1 MVPISNS
8 TDTPIIIGTETEYG
22 ISIKNAVERDPV
34 AASTLVVNVYKDSN
48 LKKITWDYQQETPFV
63 DARGFISGSEN
74 QKPDEDENTI
84 VNDVLFNGGRYYVD
98 HAHPEYCTPEC
109 TNARD
114 VVTYEKAGDLILH
127 LSCMAAEK
135 LLPAEQEV
143 LIYKNNTDY
152 KGHSYGGHENYL
164 MSRQVEF
171 DDIVQGMIPFFVT
184 RQIITG
190 AGKVGSENGSEP
202 AEFQITQRAD
212 FFETEVGLSTMVAR
226 PIINTRD
233 EPHADEKAYRRFHV
247 IVGDSNMSEFS
258 IYLKVGITAIV
269 LKLIEKGVVG
279 DQFNLV
285 KPVSQN
291 QIVSRDLTC
300 KRNVL
305 LEDGRRLTPIE
316 IQRLYLDL
324 AHKHLQ
330 PHEITSVMEDV
341 MAKWEFVL
349 DQLETDP
356 MSLDQYLDWVI
367 KKRVID
373 AFIERHNLDWLDSR
387 VRMVDLQYH
396 DIRPDKG
403 LYARLKKNGRVH
415 QIVDHAEVVRAITD
429 PPTDTRAFFRGSCL
443 QKFPEYIRSA
453 SWNSMVFCTDGSSL
467 DKILMDRPHF
477 GTKEVVGDLLKNC
490 AASELV
496 EAVLSSNANKE

>member
-1 MVPISNS
+1 M
-8 TDTPIIIGTETEYG
+8 
-22 ISIKNAVERDPV
+22 
-34 AASTLVVNVYKDSN
+34 
-48 LKKITWDYQQETPFV
+48 
-63 DARGFISGSEN
+63 
-74 QKPDEDENTI
+74 
-84 VNDVLFNGGRYYVD
+84 
-98 HAHPEYCTPEC
+98 
-109 TNARD
+109 
-114 VVTYEKAGDLILH
+114 
-127 LSCMAAEK
+127 
-135 LLPAEQEV
+135 
-143 LIYKNNTDY
+143 
-152 KGHSYGGHENYL
+152 
-164 MSRQVEF
+164 
-171 DDIVQGMIPFFVT
+171 
-184 RQIITG
+184 
-190 AGKVGSENGSEP
+190 
-202 AEFQITQRAD
+202 
-212 FFETEVGLSTMVAR
+212 
-226 PIINTRD
+226 
-233 EPHADEKAYRRFHV
+233 
-247 IVGDSNMSEFS
+247 
-258 IYLKVGITAIV
+258 
-269 LKLIEKGVVG
+269 
-279 DQFNLV
+279 
-285 KPVSQN
+285 
-291 QIVSRDLTC
+291 
-300 KRNVL
+300 
-305 LEDGRRLTPIE
+305 TPIE

-367 KKRVID
+367 KKRIID

-443 QKFPEYIRSA
+443 QKFPGYIRSA